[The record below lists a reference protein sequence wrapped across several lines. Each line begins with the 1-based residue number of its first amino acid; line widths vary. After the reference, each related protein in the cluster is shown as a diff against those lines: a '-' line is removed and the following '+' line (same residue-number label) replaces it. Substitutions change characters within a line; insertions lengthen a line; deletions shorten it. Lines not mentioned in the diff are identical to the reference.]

1 MSNSKKGNSNNGNSK
16 NGKTII
22 RVAKNKDNPYV
33 MMNKTGLNDSRL
45 SFKAKGILAYLLS
58 KPDNWKVMVVDL
70 IKVSTD
76 GQRAIYSGLKEL
88 ETYGYMKRK
97 RVYRI
102 DENTGRN
109 VIDRWEMIVYETPFD
124 DDQEELDIETTKDKK
139 TQPFNEENY
148 SDTSQTLENTDS
160 FVLQRFVDLQNVD
173 VQNVDVQNVDLQ
185 NVDLQNVD
193 VQNATLLNNDYILNN
208 DYTNNIIKERIELTD
223 RRRAKKESPHRQGDF
238 DDDVLP
244 LAKLISDIEGL
255 TKGKVHLGTLKRI
268 LSQPRGKEKLEH
280 AFKVY
285 PTIRDYI
292 TRYQPV
298 ENTVGLFFY
307 IAEHELQPPVSI
319 PGKGK
324 KTAFSNFEQHTYTDE
339 QLEMLFEDIG
349 GTKGDEI
356 N

>member
-16 NGKTII
+16 NDKTII

-148 SDTSQTLENTDS
+148 SDTSQTLENTDT

-173 VQNVDVQNVDLQ
+173 VQNVDVQNVDVQ

-223 RRRAKKESPHRQGDF
+223 RRRAKKESPHRQGDNS
-238 DDDVLP
+238 DDVVPP
-244 LAKLISDIEGL
+244 LIKLKDQIEKL
-255 TKGKVHLGTLKRI
+255 TGGKVQIQTLQRI
-268 LSQPRGKEKLEH
+268 LSQPQGFEKINH
-280 AFKVY
+280 AFNVY
-285 PTIRDYI
+285 PYMRDYI
-292 TRYQPV
+292 TRYQPI

-307 IAEHELQPPVSI
+307 IAENMVDLPVSI
-319 PGKGK
+319 RSTGK
-324 KTAFSNFEQHTYTDE
+324 KTSFNNFEQHDYTEEELESLYEPIE
-339 QLEMLFEDIG
+339 QIE
-349 GTKGDEI
+349 
-356 N
+356 